1 MPCFLDC
8 QAIKQR
14 KIIDLMH
21 AKQIIKVNPVKKEN
35 IPEKIIREI
44 KLLIDSGQIVLGG
57 RLPSERDLAA
67 LLNVSR
73 SSLREALKA
82 LSILGIIE
90 NRHGDG
96 NFITASSTDWPM
108 EPLSIFL
115 SVKRGAMIDLID
127 ARQGLEITAAELA
140 ARRRTDTD
148 IDHMNQA
155 MQDMHTTQNKPEL
168 FYKNDLS
175 FHRRLVAAANNPI
188 IADLLEKIY
197 TLSDATRMEIH
208 HLDSHFYKYIGYDI
222 GEHEKLLHSI
232 KNKNPEDA
240 VACMSRH
247 MRSIRQRYLD
257 MDESDY
263 PNE

>member
-1 MPCFLDC
+1 MHSK
-8 QAIKQR
+8 QA
-14 KIIDLMH
+14 
-21 AKQIIKVNPVKKEN
+21 IKVNPVKKEN

-57 RLPSERDLAA
+57 RLPGERDLAG
-67 LLNVSR
+67 LLKVSR

-96 NFITASSTDWPM
+96 NFITASTTDWPV

-140 ARRRTDTD
+140 ARRRTDND
-148 IDHMNQA
+148 INHMYQVI
-155 MQDMHTTQNKPEL
+155 QDMHATRNRPEL
-168 FYKNDLS
+168 FYKNDLN
-175 FHRRLVAAANNPI
+175 FHQRLVAAAQNPI
-188 IADLLEKIY
+188 ISDLLEKIY

-208 HLDSHFYKYIGYDI
+208 HLDRHFYKYIAYDI
-222 GEHEKLLHSI
+222 GEHEKLLFSI
-232 KNKNPEDA
+232 KNKNPQDA
-240 VACMSRH
+240 IACMSRH
-247 MRSIRQRYLD
+247 MKSIRQRYLD
-257 MDESDY
+257 MNDK
-263 PNE
+263 

>member
-1 MPCFLDC
+1 MNAE
-8 QAIKQR
+8 QA
-14 KIIDLMH
+14 
-21 AKQIIKVNPVKKEN
+21 IKVNPIKKEN
-35 IPEKIIREI
+35 VPEKIIREI
-44 KLLIDSGQIVLGG
+44 KQLIDSGQMATGS
-57 RLPSERDLAA
+57 RLPSERDLAG

-96 NFITASSTDWPM
+96 NFISASSNNWPM

-140 ARRRTDTD
+140 ARRRTDDD
-148 IDHMNQA
+148 IERMTQA
-155 MQDMHTTQNKPEL
+155 IRDMHATQNRPEM

-175 FHRRLVAAANNPI
+175 FHRRLVAAAKNPI

-232 KNKNPEDA
+232 KSKNPENA

-247 MRSIRQRYLD
+247 MKSIRQRYID
-257 MDESDY
+257 MNES
-263 PNE
+263 E

>member
-1 MPCFLDC
+1 
-8 QAIKQR
+8 
-14 KIIDLMH
+14 MH
-21 AKQIIKVNPVKKEN
+21 PNQVIKVNPVKKEN

-44 KLLIDSGQIVLGG
+44 KLLIDSGQIVPGG
-57 RLPSERDLAA
+57 RLPSERDLAG

-96 NFITASSTDWPM
+96 NFITASTTDWPM

-140 ARRRTDTD
+140 ARRRTDND
-148 IDHMNQA
+148 INRMSQA
-155 MQDMHTTQNKPEL
+155 IQDMHAAQNRPEL
-168 FYKNDLS
+168 FYKNDLR
-175 FHRRLVAAANNPI
+175 FHQHLVAAARNPI

-197 TLSDATRMEIH
+197 SLGNATRMEIH
-208 HLDSHFYKYIGYDI
+208 HLDSHYYKYIGYDV

-232 KNKNPEDA
+232 KSRNTADA
-240 VACMSRH
+240 IACMSRH
-247 MRSIRQRYLD
+247 MKSIRQRYID
-257 MDESDY
+257 MN
-263 PNE
+263 NE

>member
-1 MPCFLDC
+1 MHS
-8 QAIKQR
+8 KQV
-14 KIIDLMH
+14 
-21 AKQIIKVNPVKKEN
+21 IKVNPVRKEN

-57 RLPSERDLAA
+57 RLPSERDLAG

-96 NFITASSTDWPM
+96 NFITASTTDWPM

-127 ARQGLEITAAELA
+127 ARRGLEITAAELA
-140 ARRRTDTD
+140 ARRRTDND
-148 IDHMNQA
+148 IDGMTRAIKA
-155 MQDMHTTQNKPEL
+155 MYDAQNNPEL
-168 FYKNDLS
+168 FYKYDLK
-175 FHRRLVAAANNPI
+175 FHLRLVAAAKNPI
-188 IADLLEKIY
+188 IADLLGKIY
-197 TLSDATRMEIH
+197 SLGDATRMEIH
-208 HLDSHFYKYIGYDI
+208 HLDSHFYKYIVYDI

-232 KNKNPEDA
+232 KNKSPEDA
-240 VACMSRH
+240 ITCMSHH
-247 MRSIRQRYLD
+247 MKSIRQRYLD
-257 MDESDY
+257 MN
-263 PNE
+263 P